1 MVIELQN
8 KDVFDDTYRNVP
20 MYKILRAIVELR
32 INDKLATSP
41 RLSIL
46 LGKSTSYVNRM
57 LQFYWSWNLVSRKN
71 IKVAHMKHRKTEKCV
86 YHWDLNSNG
95 KQKFK
100 YLRAKFGDVI
110 ITDTQPKDT

>member
-8 KDVFDDTYRNVP
+8 KKVFDDAYPHVP

-46 LGKSTSYVNRM
+46 LGKSTNYVNHM

-71 IKVAHMKHRKTEKCV
+71 LKVSHNKYRKVDRCI

-95 KQKFK
+95 KRKFK
-100 YLRAKFGDVI
+100 DLRAKFGDVI
-110 ITDTQPKDT
+110 ITEN